1 MPWEQWRQTK
11 SASEPQVLVCSGTA
25 PFATCKPMH
34 AESYRMASR
43 MLQNHKPLTGTR
55 IPESRPRSQSR

>member
-1 MPWEQWRQTK
+1 MPWEQWRQRA

-34 AESYRMASR
+34 AESYRTAAR
-43 MLQNHKPLTGTR
+43 MLQNQKPLTGTR
-55 IPESRPRSQSR
+55 ISPRRTSR